1 VAVVIVCLL
10 FVATGFF
17 IILSFTAQSWIKQ
30 FSCSAF
36 KKEEF
41 TLAVMQLLPLLFKK
55 NSLANSLEEIY
66 NVAKIAKSRFIK
78 FSSVPIRSR

>member
-17 IILSFTAQSWIKQ
+17 IILSLTAQSWIKQ

-36 KKEEF
+36 KKEKF
-41 TLAVMQLLPLLFKK
+41 TLAVMQH
-55 NSLANSLEEIY
+55 SLSRHGLETQ
-66 NVAKIAKSRFIK
+66 
-78 FSSVPIRSR
+78 